1 MAQKVEFKEFEQ
13 LKTVMKGIAT
23 LDDLKK
29 LYKKVNPALKSSEE
43 QMVAFTSE
51 MMQFRE
57 VIKHNDALMAYK
69 ANKQTFLD
77 YEKTVE
83 QTYAKLN
90 IVEKM
95 REEQDERIGSNEEE
109 IDKVKQMIDLLQQNV
124 RTEIFT
130 AVKRVQSKMQPTAS
144 KESKQTIILSQVN
157 DDKGYR
163 CGSNSPKNKMVSS
176 CSKLVGMQIPQNFE
190 TQDILKVLALKA
202 EKTEVEDLRKNKTNK
217 DDSDNQMKAIDIIHK
232 QLTHTVVLLIEI
244 LKSLINETIDTPAV
258 RQGKRMQVMD
268 HLINVLN
275 WIHDFE
281 PQQVTYDHLMLPE
294 NLRALHEFQKT
305 ATVEMSRTLKSRAT
319 TRPSLES
326 VNFRTLQTEK
336 SVRFPASRNGEI
348 STI

>member
-1 MAQKVEFKEFEQ
+1 
-13 LKTVMKGIAT
+13 
-23 LDDLKK
+23 
-29 LYKKVNPALKSSEE
+29 
-43 QMVAFTSE
+43 
-51 MMQFRE
+51 
-57 VIKHNDALMAYK
+57 
-69 ANKQTFLD
+69 
-77 YEKTVE
+77 
-83 QTYAKLN
+83 
-90 IVEKM
+90 
-95 REEQDERIGSNEEE
+95 
-109 IDKVKQMIDLLQQNV
+109 
-124 RTEIFT
+124 
-130 AVKRVQSKMQPTAS
+130 
-144 KESKQTIILSQVN
+144 
-157 DDKGYR
+157 
-163 CGSNSPKNKMVSS
+163 
-176 CSKLVGMQIPQNFE
+176 
-190 TQDILKVLALKA
+190 
-202 EKTEVEDLRKNKTNK
+202 
-217 DDSDNQMKAIDIIHK
+217 MKAIDIIHK